1 MEMEERG
8 GERNLGD
15 ESAKGVGKGEDGWWG
30 GEWWGGK
37 QDGGQGGERRWIY
50 VMIIIFCLR

>member
-15 ESAKGVGKGEDGWWG
+15 ESAKGVGKGEDGGWGVGWWVG
-30 GEWWGGK
+30 
-37 QDGGQGGERRWIY
+37 RREKMDLCHDNYI
-50 VMIIIFCLR
+50 LS

>member
-1 MEMEERG
+1 MEERG

-30 GEWWGGK
+30 GEWWVESRMVGREK
-37 QDGGQGGERRWIY
+37 REDGF
-50 VMIIIFCLR
+50 MS